1 MPTLS
6 PWKKVASIARC
17 EPGDIK
23 IYRKARADMNI
34 DEFKSTLVYSIYIAS
49 SPARVWQ
56 ALTSAEFSRNYFFG
70 NSVEVDLRVGGA
82 FIVRQADGKLHIS
95 GEVIECEVEKKLTVT
110 FNVNWPA
117 LIEKLGPTLVTYE
130 IEQAGEAVRL
140 TLTEAHD
147 RPLSDDIL
155 SGGRSGWPAIMSSL
169 KSLLETGK
177 PLVVKM
183 APPQRMLAALKEL
196 GIAVP

>member
-1 MPTLS
+1 M
-6 PWKKVASIARC
+6 
-17 EPGDIK
+17 K
-23 IYRKARADMNI
+23 IDRKARADMDI
-34 DEFKSTLVYSIYIAS
+34 DKFKPTLVYTIYIAS
-49 SPARVWQ
+49 NPSKVWQ
-56 ALTSAEFSRNYFFG
+56 ALTSAEFSRSYFFG

-82 FIVRQADGKLHIS
+82 FIVRQADGKPHIS
-95 GEVIECEVEKKLTVT
+95 GEVIECELEKKLTVT

-130 IEQAGEAVRL
+130 IEQAGDAVKL

-183 APPQRMLAALKEL
+183 APPARMLAALKEL
-196 GIAVP
+196 GIATP